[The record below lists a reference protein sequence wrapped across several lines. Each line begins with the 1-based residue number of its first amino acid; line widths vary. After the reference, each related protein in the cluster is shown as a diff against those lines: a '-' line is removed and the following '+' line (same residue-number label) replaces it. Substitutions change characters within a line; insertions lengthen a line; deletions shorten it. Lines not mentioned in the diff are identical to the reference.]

1 MNIILPSRQFEIS
14 EIDPQWINEYN
25 VAKKFGNVHFY
36 DFGENKFSKSLKP
49 VENKTPIRYHG
60 WMFKSIHYQE
70 FYQKLLD
77 MNYELTNSPEQYD
90 ACHHLPGWYFS
101 IEKLTPLSTISQNLN
116 LRSMID
122 LVLGFQ
128 EKCQCDVII
137 KDFVSSLKHNW
148 DDACFISKNAYS
160 FEVAKIVANFLAI
173 KNAYGGTEGG
183 FVVRKF
189 EELEKLC
196 NHPKSKMPLSIEY
209 RSFVLNGKVINTSEY
224 WEFGEY
230 RTEPPLNFIEK
241 IAGLVHQ
248 KTGSN
253 LFTVDTALKKD
264 GTWICIEVGDG
275 QVSAL
280 PNRGNAEEFYK
291 ELLKNESQ

>member
-1 MNIILPSRQFEIS
+1 MDIIFPSRQFEIS
-14 EIDPQWINEYN
+14 EVDPQWNNEYN

-36 DFGENKFSKSLKP
+36 DFGENKFSRSLKLA
-49 VENKTPIRYHG
+49 EKKTPIHYHG
-60 WMFKSIHYQE
+60 WMFKSHKYQE
-70 FYQKLLD
+70 FYNRLLD
-77 MNYELTNSPEQYD
+77 MNYELTNSPEQYN
-90 ACHHLPGWYFS
+90 ACHHLLGWYES
-101 IEKLTPLSTISQNLN
+101 IKEFTPKSIYSQNLN

-122 LVLGFQ
+122 LVMKFQ
-128 EKCQCDVII
+128 DENICDAII
-137 KDFVSSLKHNW
+137 KDYVSSLKHNW
-148 DDACFISKNAYS
+148 FDACFISRDAYS

-173 KNAYGGTEGG
+173 KNEYGGVEGG

-189 EELEKLC
+189 EELQKLC

-209 RSFVLNGKVINTSEY
+209 RSFILNGKVINTSEY

-241 IAGLVHQ
+241 IAGLVRQ
-248 KTGSN
+248 ETGSN

-264 GTWICIEVGDG
+264 GTWTCIEIGDG

-280 PNRGNAEEFYK
+280 PDRGNAEEFYK
-291 ELLKNESQ
+291 ELLNG

>member
-1 MNIILPSRQFEIS
+1 MDIIFPSRQFEIS
-14 EIDPQWINEYN
+14 EIDPQWVNEYN
-25 VAKKFGNVHFY
+25 LAKKFGNVHLY
-36 DFGENKFSKSLKP
+36 DFGENRLSKSLKSA
-49 VENKTPIRYHG
+49 EKKTSIRYHG
-60 WMFKSIHYQE
+60 WMFKSDHYRE

-77 MNYELTNSPEQYD
+77 KNFELTNSPEQYD
-90 ACHHLPGWYFS
+90 TCHHLPGWYDS
-101 IEKLTPLSTISQNLN
+101 IKEFTPLSVTSQDLN

-128 EKCQCDVII
+128 EKYQCDVII
-137 KDFVSSLKHNW
+137 KDFVSSLKHDW

-173 KNAYGGTEGG
+173 KNAYGGIEGG

-189 EELEKLC
+189 EELERLC
-196 NHPKSKMPLSIEY
+196 GHPKSRMPLSVEY
-209 RSFVLNGKVINTSEY
+209 RSFVLNGKIINTSEY
-224 WEFGEY
+224 WEYGKY
-230 RTEPPLNFIEK
+230 STEPLLNFIEK
-241 IAGLVHQ
+241 VAGLVRQ

-264 GTWICIEVGDG
+264 GTWTCIEIGDG

-280 PNRGNAEEFYK
+280 PDRGNAEEFYK
-291 ELLKNESQ
+291 ELLKDESQ